1 MTRSSDLFD
10 VERDAVVL
18 RVHVQP
24 GTGRS
29 SVVGRH
35 GDSLKLRV
43 AAPPVDGRAN
53 AAAVALIAG
62 ALGVKER
69 DVELVSGERSRL
81 KRFRVVGIDADDVEG
96 RLRQAL
102 VEADARVGE
111 PRHRPI

>member
-1 MTRSSDLFD
+1 MTRSSDLYD

-24 GTGRS
+24 GAGRS

-43 AAPPVDGRAN
+43 AAPPDGRAN
-53 AAAVALIAG
+53 AAAVGLIAA

-81 KRFRVVGIDADDVEG
+81 KRFRVVGIDADDVDA

-111 PRHRPI
+111 PRHRPM